1 MGDENALM
9 AAINQGPVSI
19 AIEADK
25 LLTRERSTGKLRIR
39 GAKRGVRR
47 VTFDSSADR
56 TSVVWLIRQCT
67 QQVPK
72 WWGHLLRR
80 DHLRDHLLHHLLVVG
95 LIMKCPRANPMR
107 KPSR

>member
-72 WWGHLLRR
+72 WWGHLLR
-80 DHLRDHLLHHLLVVG
+80 HLLVVG